1 MINLKYL
8 TKGSKIKEI
17 KTNKQGIIYVRF
29 ITCILKKV
37 VLMNNSQKLVSLLK
51 YLVSSH
57 SYLQKFR
64 LPFPQSTHSEHSWSD
79 LFYKESIQT
88 VFKFVE
94 TQPKFRDRRLNTR
107 QQDNRITHLPTKLTV
122 ANLTGTLGRYDCVIV
137 LTGGGIVGNAG
148 M

>member
-1 MINLKYL
+1 M
-8 TKGSKIKEI
+8 
-17 KTNKQGIIYVRF
+17 
-29 ITCILKKV
+29 
-37 VLMNNSQKLVSLLK
+37 
-51 YLVSSH
+51 VSSH

-79 LFYKESIQT
+79 LFYKESIWT

-148 M
+148 MCVLVFRGDGAKV